1 MHVLRVVRVLPP
13 VLIVA
18 AVVAAASSVL
28 SARPDLQKAKS
39 NVDASWKA
47 LAPQLDHRYVLLTAV
62 DDKLDAIPGPLH
74 TLVADVVGAVTHWQ
88 DVRAHGAMA
97 SQVEAANNI
106 EALARELVATA
117 AASPRVQDN
126 AAVSLLLTQFLN
138 DTSRTAAGGF
148 NRNVTSYE
156 HERRGPVRT
165 VVASLLGDATIP
177 VLDTTP
183 TTPGTP
189 A

>member
-1 MHVLRVVRVLPP
+1 MP
-13 VLIVA
+13 V
-18 AVVAAASSVL
+18 
-28 SARPDLQKAKS
+28 D
-39 NVDASWKA
+39 
-47 LAPQLDHRYVLLTAV
+47 
-62 DDKLDAIPGPLH
+62 
-74 TLVADVVGAVTHWQ
+74 GAVTHWQ

-117 AASPRVQDN
+117 AASPRVQGN
-126 AAVSLLLTQFLN
+126 AVVSLLLTQFVK
-138 DTSRTAAGGF
+138 DASRTAASGF

-165 VVASLLGDATIP
+165 VVASLLGDTTIP